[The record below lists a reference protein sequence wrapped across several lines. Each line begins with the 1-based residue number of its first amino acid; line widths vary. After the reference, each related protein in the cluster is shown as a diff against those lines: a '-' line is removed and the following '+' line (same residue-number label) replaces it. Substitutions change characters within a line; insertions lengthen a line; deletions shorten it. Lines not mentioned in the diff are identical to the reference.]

1 MNGSL
6 RMGWRALYL
15 ASPDM
20 SRTMC
25 MRMNAQCYIL
35 IVMLAPTSCNALRGW
50 VCCLCMVSTHRASFH
65 HVCPQASC
73 H

>member
-6 RMGWRALYL
+6 RVGWLYL

-20 SRTMC
+20 SRTTC
-25 MRMNAQCYIL
+25 MRMSAQYYIL

-65 HVCPQASC
+65 HVCLQASC